1 VTVVFYIAAAIAL
14 ASTAAVVFTGS
25 PVRALRW
32 LALSLLASAVLAYAV
47 AAPLAAAVAFA
58 LHLAAMLLAYRMP
71 AGRATVARERRWR
84 VPRVW
89 VVPVMLMTIVLLEL
103 MYVLAVNV
111 GAGALHTTVSAADLA
126 AALMGPYAVTA
137 VLALLLGGTAL
148 ISGLHLVRR
157 APGREPGDG

>member
-71 AGRATVARERRWR
+71 AGRATVVRERRWR
-84 VPRVW
+84 VPRAW
-89 VVPVMLMTIVLLEL
+89 VVPVMLVTIVLLEL
-103 MYVLAVNV
+103 IYVLAVNV
-111 GAGALHTTVSAADLA
+111 GAGALHATDSAAGLG
-126 AALMGPYAVTA
+126 AALTGPYVVTA
-137 VLALLLGGTAL
+137 VLALLLAVTAL
-148 ISGLHLVRR
+148 ISGLHLVGRV
-157 APGREPGDG
+157 PGRDPGDG